1 MAGLPINSVRV
12 ALGSYLDL
20 KPTDIDTNAE
30 LEKDL
35 GLEPLD
41 LVLIVFRLEEFAEAE
56 FSISDL
62 EGVLTVGDFEALVS
76 EWLREAPTDDS
87 DEDGPRERRPGLGSG
102 THTVGTTKRRA
113 DR

>member
-1 MAGLPINSVRV
+1 MACLPINSVRV
-12 ALGSYLDL
+12 ALGAYLDL

-41 LVLIVFRLEEFAEAE
+41 LVLIVFRLEEFADAE

-62 EGVLTVGDFEALVS
+62 EGVVTVGDFEALVS
-76 EWLREAPTDDS
+76 EWLREAPTDD
-87 DEDGPRERRPGLGSG
+87 DEPRERRPDLGSG
-102 THTVGTTKRRA
+102 THTLGTTKRRA
-113 DR
+113 AR